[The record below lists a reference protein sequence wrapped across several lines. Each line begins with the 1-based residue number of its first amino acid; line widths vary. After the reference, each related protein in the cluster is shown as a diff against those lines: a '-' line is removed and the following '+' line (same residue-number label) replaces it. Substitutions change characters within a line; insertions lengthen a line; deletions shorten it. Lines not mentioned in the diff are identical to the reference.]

1 MEASCE
7 EFHHFGTGH
16 WVQGVEG
23 FYEFGDISIKLDC
36 LTSLKCPALNLFHF
50 IALPAP

>member
-1 MEASCE
+1 MEASFE
-7 EFHHFGTGH
+7 KFHQFGTGH
-16 WVQGVEG
+16 RVQGVEG

-36 LTSLKCPALNLFHF
+36 STSLKCPALNLFNF